1 MMKKKLLT
9 LTFLSGLLAVLL
21 VFSAI
26 PMAYAM
32 EKSDESD
39 EQSVTTSDI
48 MSINGV
54 IKLVDGEAVI
64 VSSGITYYVNGPD
77 LSEHVERKI
86 AATGTVETNGSEKTV
101 NIDDYELLD

>member
-21 VFSAI
+21 MFSAI

-39 EQSVTTSDI
+39 EQTVTAEETV
-48 MSINGV
+48 SINGV
-54 IKLVDGEAVI
+54 VKLADGEAVI

-77 LSEHVERKI
+77 LSEHLERKI
-86 AATGTVETNGSEKTV
+86 AANGSVETNGSEKTI
-101 NIDDYELLD
+101 NITDYELLD